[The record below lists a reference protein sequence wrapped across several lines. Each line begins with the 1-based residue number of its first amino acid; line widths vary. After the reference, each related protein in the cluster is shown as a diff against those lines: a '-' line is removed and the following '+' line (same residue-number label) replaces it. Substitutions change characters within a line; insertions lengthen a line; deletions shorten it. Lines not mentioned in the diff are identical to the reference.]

1 MDSRP
6 LNLKG
11 AMFMILGYSLSD
23 WVEYGIKTPINTNLI
38 KNPSCLIAG
47 KSGSG
52 KSRTFLWYT
61 YGILKNRES
70 LMYLTDFKAGREYTN
85 LRKCSSYSYADSAIV
100 MIRNYYDLYCNM
112 RKTDS
117 LNFPHITLAIEEWFG
132 LLTYLE
138 TIDKKLKAEIMS
150 KVGEILA
157 LGRGIGNGIGIIL
170 LIQRA
175 DSNNFASG
183 SGSREQFQNICC
195 FGRIS
200 KEQKGMLF
208 SGEDID
214 MNKNYPAGQ
223 GLAMIDGQGSVQ
235 EIIVPQIVN
244 QDKLLSKI
252 YSYLDNQPT
261 IQELANQFPPTD
273 CGA

>member
-1 MDSRP
+1 
-6 LNLKG
+6 
-11 AMFMILGYSLSD
+11 MILGYSLID
-23 WVEYGIKTPINTNLI
+23 WEEYGIKVPVITNLT
-38 KNPSCLIAG
+38 KNPHCLITG

-52 KSRTFLWYT
+52 KSLSFLWYA
-61 YGILKNRES
+61 YQILENGES
-70 LMYLTDFKAGREYTN
+70 LIYFADFKAGKEYTD
-85 LRKCSSYSYADSAIV
+85 LRTCSSYSYADNAIE

-112 RKTDS
+112 RK
-117 LNFPHITLAIEEWFG
+117 LNSPNIPHITLAIEEWFG

-138 TIDKKLKAEIMS
+138 TTDKKLKVEIMS

-175 DSNNFASG
+175 DSINFV
-183 SGSREQFQNICC
+183 SGSREQVQNTVC

-214 MNKNYPAGQ
+214 INKNFSAGQ
-223 GLAMIDGQGSVQ
+223 GLAMVDGQGNVQ
-235 EIIVPQIVN
+235 EIIVPQIAN
-244 QDKLLSKI
+244 PKALLSRI
-252 YSYLDNQPT
+252 YSYIDNQPT
-261 IQELANQFPPTD
+261 LIELIEQFLPTD

>member
-1 MDSRP
+1 MV
-6 LNLKG
+6 
-11 AMFMILGYSLSD
+11 LGYSLGD
-23 WVEYGIKTPINTNLI
+23 WESYGIKTPITTNLI
-38 KNPSCLIAG
+38 KNSSCLIAG

-52 KSRTFLWYT
+52 KSLTFLWYT
-61 YGILKNRES
+61 YGILKYKES
-70 LMYLTDFKAGREYTN
+70 LIYLADFKAGKEYNRLKT
-85 LRKCSSYSYADSAIV
+85 CSSYSYADNAIE
-100 MIRNYYDLYCNM
+100 MIRNYYDLYCKM

-117 LNFPHITLAIEEWFG
+117 TNIPHITLAIEEWFG

-138 TIDKKLKAEIMS
+138 TIDKKSKTEIMNM
-150 KVGEILA
+150 VAEILA

-175 DSNNFASG
+175 DSSNFT
-183 SGSREQFQNICC
+183 SGSRDQFQNICC

-200 KEQKGMLF
+200 KEQKNMLF

-223 GLAMIDGQGSVQ
+223 GLTMIDGQGSVQ

-244 QDKLLSKI
+244 QNKLLFKI
-252 YSYLDNQPT
+252 HSYLDNQPT
-261 IQELANQFPPTD
+261 LQELANQFLPTD

>member
-1 MDSRP
+1 MV
-6 LNLKG
+6 
-11 AMFMILGYSLSD
+11 LGYSLSD
-23 WVEYGIKTPINTNLI
+23 WETYGTKTPINTNLI

-52 KSRTFLWYT
+52 KSLSFLWYT
-61 YGILKNRES
+61 YGILKNKES
-70 LMYLTDFKAGREYTN
+70 LMYLADFKAGREYVD
-85 LRKCSSYSYADSAIV
+85 LRTCSSYSYADSAIE
-100 MIRNYYDLYCNM
+100 MIRKYYDLYCNI
-112 RKTDS
+112 RKSDS
-117 LNFPHITLAIEEWFG
+117 QNTPHITLAIEEWFG

-138 TIDKKLKAEIMS
+138 TIDKKLKGEIMS

-157 LGRGIGNGIGIIL
+157 LGRGIGNGIGVIL

-175 DSNNFASG
+175 DSSNFIA
-183 SGSREQFQNICC
+183 GSREQVQNTVC

-214 MNKNYPAGQ
+214 ANKNYSAGQ
-223 GLAMIDGQGSVQ
+223 GLAMIDGQGIVQ

-244 QDKLLSKI
+244 QNKLLFKI
-252 YSYLDNQPT
+252 RSYLDNQPT
-261 IQELANQFPPTD
+261 LEELTHKFLPTD